1 VHHILARGATSGGLA
16 RTAVHLGVGALAVLT
31 LAAIVRVGLRFLLG
45 LCEDLVGE
53 LAGIGALHI
62 VTAEQL
68 CEHLQRQL

>member
-1 VHHILARGATSGGLA
+1 
-16 RTAVHLGVGALAVLT
+16 VHLGVGALAVLT

-68 CEHLQRQL
+68 CEHLKR